1 MKLVL
6 ATQNPGKLR
15 ELEEIAHA
23 YWQEGDDTDRSW
35 LELVLA
41 PPGFDPIESGDTY
54 EENALIKAKEAAIL
68 TKTLAV
74 ADDSGL
80 EVDALDGGPGVH
92 SARYCEGDDAARRR
106 KLLTALAGVEGE
118 KRAAR
123 FVCHMVV
130 YDPDVDGVVYRAHGI
145 WNGIIGLSE
154 RGSKGFGYDPIFYL
168 PGRDVTAAEIPADEK
183 NLKSHR
189 GIAWRQVL
197 DFLKKTF
204 MPR

>member
-15 ELEEIAHA
+15 ELEEIARYTMQGVGSVDGA
-23 YWQEGDDTDRSW
+23 W

-68 TKTLAV
+68 TKTISV

-80 EVDALDGGPGVH
+80 EVEALKWAPGVH
-92 SARYCEGDDAARRR
+92 SARYCEGDDRARRE
-106 KLLTALAGVEGE
+106 KLLTALQGVDEIH
-118 KRAAR
+118 RAAR

-130 YDPDVDGVVYRAHGI
+130 YDPISDGVVYKAHGI
-145 WNGIIGLSE
+145 WNGRIGQTE
-154 RGSKGFGYDPIFYL
+154 RGSGGFGYDPIFYL
-168 PGRDVTAAEIPADEK
+168 PERDVTAAEIPSDEK
-183 NLKSHR
+183 NLNSHR
-189 GIAWRQVL
+189 GIAWRKVL